1 MLNLDTHILLHAL
14 TDELRPQERA
24 LLVNQTWSISAIV
37 LWEIAKLSELNRI
50 EIDLDHPELARTLAR
65 IQTWPL
71 TLDVCRTI
79 KTLDFDSD
87 PADEII
93 AATSIV
99 HRLPLVTRDRKMRRS
114 KLVPIAL

>member
-1 MLNLDTHILLHAL
+1 MLN
-14 TDELRPQERA
+14 E
-24 LLVNQTWSISAIV
+24 TWSISAIV

-50 EIDLDHPELARTLAR
+50 EIDLDYPELARTLAR

-99 HRLPLVTRDRKMRRS
+99 HRLPLVTRDRKIRRS